1 MLAKRKKLV
10 MAKIVYSTDPRFR
23 HQDKDCPGCGKA
35 LSRCQCKGTNSS
47 NPDGYVRLQRQI
59 KGRNGKP
66 VILITGLPLAKAELR
81 SLAKKLKSKCGVG
94 GSIDGNTII
103 IQGDKRDLL
112 QPELESMGYKVKL
125 SGG

>member
-1 MLAKRKKLV
+1 MVRP
-10 MAKIVYSTDPRFR
+10 VYSTDPRFKSQLCPDCGQSLAKC
-23 HQDKDCPGCGKA
+23 HCKKDSIPE
-35 LSRCQCKGTNSS
+35 S
-47 NPDGYVRLQRQI
+47 DGFVGLQRQV

-66 VILITGLPLAKAELR
+66 VVLITGLPLTKPELKV
-81 SLAKKLKSKCGVG
+81 LAKKLKTRCGVG

>member
-1 MLAKRKKLV
+1 
-10 MAKIVYSTDPRFR
+10 MAKIVYSTDPRIR
-23 HQDKDCPGCGKA
+23 LQDKVCPGCGQVS
-35 LSRCQCKGTNSS
+35 SRCRCKGTTT
-47 NPDGYVRLQRQI
+47 PHRDGYVRLQRQI

-66 VILITGLPLAKAELR
+66 VVLITGLPLAKPELKA
-81 SLAKKLKSKCGVG
+81 LAKKLKSKCGVG
-94 GSIDGNTII
+94 GSIDGSTII

>member
-1 MLAKRKKLV
+1 

-23 HQDKDCPGCGKA
+23 HQDKICPGCRQIP
-35 LSRCQCKGTNSS
+35 SRCHCKGTT
-47 NPDGYVRLQRQI
+47 PPGLDGFVRLQRQI

-66 VILITGLPLAKAELR
+66 VVLITGLPLAKAELKA
-81 SLAKKLKSKCGVG
+81 LAKKLKSKCGVG
-94 GSIDGNTII
+94 GSIDGSTII